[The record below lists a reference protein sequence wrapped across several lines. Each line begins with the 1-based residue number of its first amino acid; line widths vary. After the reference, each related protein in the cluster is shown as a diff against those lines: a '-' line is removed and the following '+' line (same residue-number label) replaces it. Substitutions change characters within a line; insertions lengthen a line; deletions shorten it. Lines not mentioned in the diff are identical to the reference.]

1 MEGENKEI
9 ANMFVMVLVLFSL
22 SEDDMSIPEIL
33 EKQLKTYSVL

>member
-33 EKQLKTYSVL
+33 EK